1 MQTNDFRSAT
11 NLQSL
16 RRSRSDNTF
25 ATARNLGNVPLN
37 VTSISFRASGT
48 VDKSDKVD
56 FYKITLAP
64 GVNLPSGRN
73 DYRLRNGS
81 VTLSAYGEVLGRK
94 TLGAKF
100 PLLRGSSS
108 RTSFLTNPT
117 QFPVTFYFKL
127 ERRTGNA
134 RYDLSFNFFR

>member
-16 RRSRSDNTF
+16 RRSRTDNTF
-25 ATARNLGNVPLN
+25 ATANNLGNAPLN
-37 VTSISFRASGT
+37 ATSVSFRASGT

-56 FYKITLAP
+56 FYKFTVPP

-73 DYRLRNGS
+73 DFRLRNGS
-81 VTLSAYGEVLGRK
+81 VTLSTYGEVLGRRVPGPK
-94 TLGAKF
+94 FTLQ
-100 PLLRGSSS
+100 RGSSS
-108 RTSFLTNPT
+108 RISFLTNPT
-117 QFPVTFYFKL
+117 QFPFTFYFKV

-134 RYDLSFNFFR
+134 RYNLSFNYFR